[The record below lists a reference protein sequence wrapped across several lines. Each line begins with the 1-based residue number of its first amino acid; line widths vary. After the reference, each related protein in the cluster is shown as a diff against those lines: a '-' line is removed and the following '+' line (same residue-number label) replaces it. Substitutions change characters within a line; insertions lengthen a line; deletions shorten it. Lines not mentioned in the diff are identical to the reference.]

1 MCESVP
7 RYVKRRY
14 YMHAAARRGGF
25 TARWEI
31 RTRDVRV
38 TRLGDARR
46 RVVCV
51 RRRWRRERLSER
63 GESETAESRESRTR
77 SSRHATDESQS
88 DQSPHQCVSK
98 MCLSGLRRG
107 PSCHVEHNVD
117 MIMNRGVRVH
127 ARRGRGTLGPGSSV
141 QCPCAQSA
149 PTLSLRMAY
158 RTFCFKSL
166 TQPEPVYRPRASSA
180 RCACQYTPKA
190 CTLTIISWYLRGPV
204 ARAGALV
211 AGEAVH
217 MSREA
222 CVGSEGG
229 SSKIATSKVLRSAR
243 DP

>member
-77 SSRHATDESQS
+77 SRDMPPTRVRVTSRHNQS
-88 DQSPHQCVSK
+88 VSLKCVSPD
-98 MCLSGLRRG
+98 SGADRPVTWTVEQTCERARAAWSRDA
-107 PSCHVEHNVD
+107 PSV
-117 MIMNRGVRVH
+117 
-127 ARRGRGTLGPGSSV
+127 TLGPGSSV

-149 PTLSLRMAY
+149 PTLSLRMAA
-158 RTFCFKSL
+158 TELFVS
-166 TQPEPVYRPRASSA
+166 RA
-180 RCACQYTPKA
+180 
-190 CTLTIISWYLRGPV
+190 
-204 ARAGALV
+204 
-211 AGEAVH
+211 
-217 MSREA
+217 
-222 CVGSEGG
+222 
-229 SSKIATSKVLRSAR
+229 
-243 DP
+243 

>member
-1 MCESVP
+1 MNVECECTRGVVEG
-7 RYVKRRY
+7 RWDR
-14 YMHAAARRGGF
+14 AR
-25 TARWEI
+25 
-31 RTRDVRV
+31 
-38 TRLGDARR
+38 
-46 RVVCV
+46 VC
-51 RRRWRRERLSER
+51 S
-63 GESETAESRESRTR
+63 
-77 SSRHATDESQS
+77 
-88 DQSPHQCVSK
+88 
-98 MCLSGLRRG
+98 
-107 PSCHVEHNVD
+107 
-117 MIMNRGVRVH
+117 VRVH
-127 ARRGRGTLGPGSSV
+127 RGRTDTESENG
-141 QCPCAQSA
+141 
-149 PTLSLRMAY
+149 RN